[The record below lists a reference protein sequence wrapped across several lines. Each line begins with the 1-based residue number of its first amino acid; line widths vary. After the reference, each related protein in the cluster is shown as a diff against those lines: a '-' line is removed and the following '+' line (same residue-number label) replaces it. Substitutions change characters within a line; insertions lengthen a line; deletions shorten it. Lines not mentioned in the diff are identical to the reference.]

1 MLNKSKATSLLL
13 ATLLVFGFYYAEAVL
28 SQPNILKL
36 LAGSWRATKAGWII
50 VHIEGDPYRRGF
62 QHGYWLADEIVES
75 IGALKLYLQHYH
87 GISWKQ
93 AVNLSVSLMWSK
105 VPAELQSEI
114 FGIADGVRIRGYDI
128 TWKDIFTSNAF
139 MDLES
144 YLNSRRLSS
153 TSHYLFL
160 ELHSRCSGFIATG
173 SATKDGGI
181 VVAHNTWFAYFVAR
195 YFNVFIH
202 IKPDKGYE
210 IFMQSFPG
218 YMWSGTDW
226 YITSAGLVIS
236 ETTISMSLF
245 NESGIP
251 VFVRARMAAQYA
263 SSIDE
268 WVNIML
274 TGNNGAYSNRWYLGD
289 IKTGEIAVVEIGLS
303 TYAINRTKNGY
314 FVSTNMAVNPK
325 VAQETRSLCRSL
337 VCSGYARYVRLNQL
351 FEEYYG
357 KIDLELAKK
366 FISDD
371 YDVYLQK
378 KTPTHRTVSM
388 CGEVIGTP
396 WGAVDAKV
404 ADSSLIKKLQTLAI
418 WGHPNKM
425 AFDAEDFLKKN
436 PKWSWQKDYLVDFPS
451 NEWVLLEPS
460 PKVGN
465 LAELEIGVEKAKE
478 YLSKA
483 VSELAT
489 LRSVGI
495 YLKRLEDQAS
505 YAASLLDEA
514 RNLSEIGDM
523 YSSVVLSL
531 RVIAISK
538 TITKMCEVLETQA
551 ISSLP
556 LYTFLAAIPI
566 VSLPK
571 VLVEEKASRKT
582 RIAVAAVLTIII
594 FLLHPGAL
602 LALKKTEYSVFYD
615 SLLWFIFAAVFF
627 YTLVE
632 LLPSKAPE
640 KPNPSGFQL
649 LSAFFAYLNMSF
661 RNFRKRKLRFFLT
674 LTTIVLAL
682 SGILAFT
689 STEVSPGPML
699 LESMPS
705 GTCENFIVVRGRSY
719 RPVPS
724 SILDLTKDLPHT
736 EIRYGTGISSYYRA
750 RVYLP
755 KGRVWFYGILAVEDK
770 YTSSML
776 KKYIVEGRLPENSGE
791 IALPSYTKNYGAK
804 LGSKITVYIGGA
816 GWYKLT
822 IVGFF
827 SNKIN
832 EIKDVDLK
840 SPLPY
845 YIETIYTEGGTI
857 YRTRP
862 VDGDRLIIVS
872 SKDVGRFNLR
882 ILSVLI
888 PTTSMEDSYRLMK
901 IILDSVPDVAVYV
914 VGGGW
919 VKGFVKAE
927 VMKLR
932 GGEAIVLLIFAGLM
946 MFATM
951 SASLYER
958 LDELRTM
965 SVLGLSPTQL
975 QVLGLTEDFIYALLT
990 TPFSFIVGMFLSTTA
1005 AYMGVEVLA
1014 YKFSATSAAMVFFFS
1029 FVICVLASYPA
1040 IRKASV
1046 AATPSLELKWKLEA
1060 KKVKGYRGLPL
1071 FIINVPIRFPEKEID
1086 EVLKNVVSYFK
1097 RAFSEYGV
1105 FERVDN
1111 ISYEKKP
1118 DERVLKF
1125 RYMRM
1130 SERDF
1135 EVEIKVVAKK
1145 ILEEDRPYYKMTI
1158 YLQQL
1163 GAGAGYREFNYR
1175 VLSMVREVLLK
1186 SRVLSSKGYKL
1197 FRD

>member
-1 MLNKSKATSLLL
+1 MLDKSKATSS
-13 ATLLVFGFYYAEAVL
+13 LLVILLILGFYYAEAVFA
-28 SQPNILKL
+28 QPNILKL

-75 IGALKLYLQHYH
+75 IGALKLYLRHYH

-93 AVNLSVSLMWSK
+93 AVNLSISLMWSK
-105 VPAELQSEI
+105 VPTELQSEI

-153 TSHYLFL
+153 ASRYLFL

-173 SATKDGGI
+173 SATQDGGI
-181 VVAHNTWFAYFVAR
+181 IAAHNTWFAYFVAR

-218 YMWSGTDW
+218 YVWSGTDW
-226 YITSAGLVIS
+226 YVTSAGLVIS

-268 WVNIML
+268 WISTML

-289 IKTGEIAVVEIGLS
+289 VKTGEIAVVEIGLS
-303 TYAINRTKNGY
+303 TYAINRTKDGY
-314 FVSTNMAVNPK
+314 FVSTNMAVDPK

-351 FEEYYG
+351 FKEYYG

-366 FISDD
+366 FIADN

-378 KTPTHRTVSM
+378 KIPTHRTVSM
-388 CGEVIGTP
+388 CGEVIGIP

-404 ADSSLIKKLQTLAI
+404 ADSNLIKRLQTLAI

-425 AFDAEDFLKKN
+425 SFSAKEFLDKH
-436 PKWSWQKDYLVDFPS
+436 PRWDWQKEYLADFPA

-460 PKVGN
+460 PKVGK
-465 LAELEIGVEKAKE
+465 LAELEIGLEKAEE
-478 YLSKA
+478 YLSRA
-483 VSELAT
+483 TSYLAT

-495 YLKRLEDQAS
+495 YLKRLEEQTQ
-505 YAASLLDEA
+505 YAASLLQEA
-514 RNLSEIGDM
+514 ENLSKIGDM
-523 YSSVVLSL
+523 YTSAVLSL

-538 TITKMCEVLETQA
+538 SVIKICEAIESQV

-566 VSLPK
+566 ISLPK
-571 VLVEEKASRKT
+571 VLVEEKAGRKT
-582 RIAVAAVLTIII
+582 RIAVALILGILI
-594 FLLHPGAL
+594 FLLHPGAI
-602 LALKKTEYSVFYD
+602 LALRKANFAIFYD
-615 SLLWFIFAAVFF
+615 SMLWFIFASLLF
-627 YTLVE
+627 YLLIE

-674 LTTIVLAL
+674 LTTVVLAV

-689 STEVSPGPML
+689 STEISPGPL
-699 LESMPS
+699 LIENTPS
-705 GTCENFIVVRGRSY
+705 QVSENFIVVRGRSY
-719 RPVPS
+719 RTVPS
-724 SILDLTKDLPHT
+724 SVLDVVKDLPHI
-736 EIRYGTGISSYYRA
+736 EVRYGTGVSSYHRA
-750 RVYLP
+750 RAYLP
-755 KGRVWFYGILAVEDK
+755 KRSVWFYGVLAVEGE

-776 KKYIVEGRLPENSGE
+776 RKYVVEGRLPQESGE
-791 IALPSYTKNYGAK
+791 IALPDYTKNYGAK
-804 LGSKITVYIGGA
+804 LGQKITVYIRGA
-816 GWYKLT
+816 GWFRLT
-822 IVGFF
+822 VVGFF
-827 SNKIN
+827 SS
-832 EIKDVDLK
+832 EIGELKDVDSK

-845 YIETIYTEGGTI
+845 FIETIYTEGGTV

-862 VDGDRLIIVS
+862 VDGRRLLIVS
-872 SKDVGRFNLR
+872 SKDVKRFNLR
-882 ILSVLI
+882 ILSVLV
-888 PTTSMEDSYRLMK
+888 PTTSMEDSYKLMK

-919 VKGFVKAE
+919 IKGFVKAE

-932 GGEAIVLLIFAGLM
+932 GGEAIVLLVFAGLM

-990 TPFSFIVGMFLSTTA
+990 TPFSFIIGMFLSNTA

-1014 YKFSATSAAMVFFFS
+1014 YKFSATSAAMVFVFS
-1029 FVICVLASYPA
+1029 FIVCVLASYPA
-1040 IRKASV
+1040 IKRASI

-1071 FIINVPIRFPEKEID
+1071 FIINVPIRFPENEID
-1086 EVLKNVVSYFK
+1086 EVLNNVVSYFK

-1105 FERVDN
+1105 FERVDH

-1118 DERVLKF
+1118 DERVLRF

-1135 EVEIKVVAKK
+1135 EVEIKVAAKK
-1145 ILEEDRPYYKMTI
+1145 IVEKDRPYYKMTI

-1186 SRVLSSKGYKL
+1186 SRVLRSKGYKL